1 MTRPSRRRLL
11 AYLMA
16 LFVPVFPKG
25 AGASAGEELFVH
37 DGWVLRSDDLAR
49 LARR

>member
-11 AYLMA
+11 GYLMA

-25 AGASAGEELFVH
+25 AGASAAEGLSVH
-37 DGWVLRSDDLAR
+37 EGWVLRGDDLDR